1 VDGQIGEVERE
12 LEERELP
19 VRLRDK
25 RAETD
30 DGYEDYLT
38 VAEATARMVRVAA
51 SREKLKLLK
60 GYRRRLK
67 KEIR

>member
-1 VDGQIGEVERE
+1 MDGQIGEVERE

-25 RAETD
+25 RAATD

-38 VAEATARMVRVAA
+38 VA
-51 SREKLKLLK
+51 
-60 GYRRRLK
+60 
-67 KEIR
+67 

>member
-1 VDGQIGEVERE
+1 MDGQIGEVERE